1 MKKLPALLS
10 TLFLFLSLSL
20 SLAAGAA
27 AADPSGHWQWEVKGP
42 QGSTDVSAVF
52 ALKDGA
58 LTGTVTAMGNDVAIA
73 NATFKDGVVA
83 FIIIRHMGDDTFEI
97 KYSGKL
103 DGDTITGTVDR
114 PIGDGER
121 KTFEWKATRAH

>member
-1 MKKLPALLS
+1 MKKLPALVS
-10 TLFLFLSLSL
+10 TLFLFLSF
-20 SLAAGAA
+20 SLAAR

-58 LTGTVTAMGNDVAIA
+58 FTGTVTAMGNDVAI
-73 NATFKDGVVA
+73 NHGTFTDGVVA
-83 FIIIRHMGDDTFEI
+83 FTIIRHMGDDT
-97 KYSGKL
+97 
-103 DGDTITGTVDR
+103 ITGSVDR

>member
-10 TLFLFLSLSL
+10 TLFLFLGLG
-20 SLAAGAA
+20 LAAR

-58 LTGTVTAMGNDVAIA
+58 LTGTVTAMGNDVAITS
-73 NATFKDGVVA
+73 ATFKDGVVA
-83 FIIIRHMGDDTFEI
+83 FTIIRHMGDDTFEI

-103 DGDTITGTVDR
+103 DGDTITGSVDR
-114 PIGDGER
+114 PIGDDER
-121 KTFEWKATRAH
+121 KTFEWKATRVH